1 MEKIIEID
9 IHDKYDL
16 VEKYNEDKIAN
27 GLIDYIVKESL
38 PINKDEKIKII
49 INIKCKNI
57 DKDCTN
63 FLKEGLTQEY
73 NKSLKEH
80 KINQIKE
87 VYLLILGIIFLLL
100 SRIINNESIW
110 KEILLI
116 TGWVPI
122 WEVVDIALFSNTTSK
137 GKRRIIKKLYES
149 EIIENINN

>member
-16 VEKYNEDKIAN
+16 IEKYNEDKIAS
-27 GLIDYIVKESL
+27 GLIDYIIKESL
-38 PINKDEKIKII
+38 PINKNEKIKIVL
-49 INIKCKNI
+49 NIKCKDI
-57 DKDCTN
+57 KKDYSA
-63 FLKEGLTQEY
+63 FLKDGLIQEY

-80 KINQIKE
+80 KINQLKE

-100 SRIINNESIW
+100 SRIINNDSIW

-122 WEVVDIALFSNTTSK
+122 WEVVDILLFSDTTGK
-137 GKRRIIKKLYES
+137 GKRKIIKKLYEC
-149 EIIENINN
+149 EIIETE

>member
-38 PINKDEKIKII
+38 PINKNEKIKII

-57 DKDCTN
+57 DKDCTK

-87 VYLLILGIIFLLL
+87 V
-100 SRIINNESIW
+100 
-110 KEILLI
+110 
-116 TGWVPI
+116 
-122 WEVVDIALFSNTTSK
+122 
-137 GKRRIIKKLYES
+137 
-149 EIIENINN
+149 

>member
-27 GLIDYIVKESL
+27 GLIDYVVKESL
-38 PINKDEKIKII
+38 PINKNEKIKII

-57 DKDCTN
+57 DKDCSL

-73 NKSLKEH
+73 NKSLQEH

-87 VYLLILGIIFLLL
+87 FYLLLLGIIFLLL
-100 SRIINNESIW
+100 SRLINNESIW

-122 WEVVDIALFSNTTSK
+122 WEVVDIVLFSNTTGK
-137 GKRRIIKKLYES
+137 GKRKIIKKLYES
-149 EIIENINN
+149 EIIVNNN